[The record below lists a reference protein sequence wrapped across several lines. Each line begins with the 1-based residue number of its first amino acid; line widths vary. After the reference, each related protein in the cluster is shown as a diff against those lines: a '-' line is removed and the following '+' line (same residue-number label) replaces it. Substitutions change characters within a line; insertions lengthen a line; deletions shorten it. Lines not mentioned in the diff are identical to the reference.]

1 MSAEGK
7 GQRVKDRGIIQQ
19 SDHDIKE
26 GKSIISSWSKEL
38 LLSRLKY
45 LRKREVKASSPET
58 QTFILFHTDW
68 LTDCLANLLA
78 RVTNG

>member
-26 GKSIISSWSKEL
+26 GKSIISS
-38 LLSRLKY
+38 
-45 LRKREVKASSPET
+45 
-58 QTFILFHTDW
+58 
-68 LTDCLANLLA
+68 
-78 RVTNG
+78 